1 MASQKNEGVFELRV
15 LGIQSEAITEVA
27 QSNLEIV
34 ISDRRTCQGGPY
46 YVSFPSRSRSFSR
59 YFLLSSNCVPSCSKT
74 RYSP

>member
-1 MASQKNEGVFELRV
+1 VASQKNEGVFELRV
-15 LGIQSEAITEVA
+15 LGIQSEAEVA
-27 QSNLEIV
+27 QSNSEIV